1 MNPRSESV
9 LYVVKAGCIAGMV
22 YVGSR
27 ILPAE
32 KVTSD
37 VTAAV
42 LNFFGIAAESYEQA
56 GRIYVEYL
64 QISIDCTALEIIAIF
79 LGLILAVKASR
90 TRKVIFSVTGSSGV
104 FLANIARISVVY
116 YLLEKGVP
124 WWIAHDLFSGGLSIL
139 AGMLFLVVSEQY
151 LPQINENLYTLL
163 DACETVV
170 SKIR

>member
-9 LYVVKAGCIAGMV
+9 LYVVKAGIIAGIV

-32 KVTSD
+32 RVTSD

-42 LNFFGIAAESYEQA
+42 LNFFGIVTESYEQA
-56 GRIYVEYL
+56 GRIYLEYL

-90 TRKVIFSVTGSSGV
+90 TRKVIFSVTGSSAV

-163 DACETVV
+163 DACETFV